1 MLLIYLLKR
10 FDFIVKFCIILTIVI
25 SLKILLNKGENYMK
39 KLLIILSI
47 ILVFVS
53 CSKSKSSAYKIGI
66 LQLVEHPAL
75 DDANRG
81 FVDGLKEEGFEDGK
95 NIIID
100 YQNAQGEQANCITI
114 AQKFINDRSDLIL
127 AVATPAAQAVANLT
141 KDIPIL
147 ITAVTD
153 PADAKLVADNNLPG
167 GNVTGTSDLTPV
179 SEQMDLLKKLIP
191 NAKRVAFLY
200 NSSEQNS
207 KFQVDIARK
216 KAEEIG
222 LITRDA
228 TITNPNEIQQ
238 VVQNLIGKVDV
249 IYVPTDNMVSAGM
262 PTVASITEPAK
273 IPIICG
279 EEAMLPR
286 GGLATYGINYYELGK
301 LTSKQ
306 AVKILK
312 GESKPADMPIEYL
325 ENLTL
330 KVNIEAAQKLNITIP
345 NDL

>member
-1 MLLIYLLKR
+1 MKN
-10 FDFIVKFCIILTIVI
+10 II
-25 SLKILLNKGENYMK
+25 
-39 KLLIILSI
+39 IILSI
-47 ILVFVS
+47 ILLSFSVS
-53 CSKSKSSAYKIGI
+53 CSKSKSSDSKFKIGI
-66 LQLVEHPAL
+66 LQLVEHAAL
-75 DDANRG
+75 DEASQG
-81 FVDGLKEEGFEDGK
+81 FIDGLKEAGYEDGK
-95 NIIID
+95 NLIID

-222 LITRDA
+222 LIARDA

-279 EEAMLPR
+279 EEGMLPR

-325 ENLTL
+325 QNLSL
-330 KVNIEAAQKLNITIP
+330 KINTNAAQKLGIVIP
-345 NDL
+345 TDL

>member
-1 MLLIYLLKR
+1 MKN
-10 FDFIVKFCIILTIVI
+10 II
-25 SLKILLNKGENYMK
+25 
-39 KLLIILSI
+39 IILSI
-47 ILVFVS
+47 ILLSFSVS
-53 CSKSKSSAYKIGI
+53 CSKSKSSDSKFKIGI
-66 LQLVEHPAL
+66 LQLVEHAAL
-75 DDANRG
+75 DEASQG
-81 FVDGLKEEGFEDGK
+81 FIDGLKEAGYEDGK
-95 NIIID
+95 NLIID

-179 SEQMDLLKKLIP
+179 REQMDLLKRLIP

-222 LITRDA
+222 LTTRDA

-238 VVQNLIGKVDV
+238 IVQNLVGKVDA
-249 IYVPTDNMVSAGM
+249 IYIPTDNMVSAGM
-262 PTVASITEPAK
+262 PTVISITEPAK
-273 IPIICG
+273 IPVICG
-279 EEAMLPR
+279 EEGMLKA